1 MGEYGRE
8 TLTREFKSDRKPLP
22 DNQLIEAIVALSNT
36 EGGALYLGVED
47 DSTPT
52 GVSEGHAD
60 SVGLV
65 AMVDNRTRPS
75 VRVNATLTGN
85 PQIMRIEVPKAS
97 TIIATHTGRALRRRL
112 KEDGTPE
119 VVPLY
124 PYEFSTR
131 LSDLGRLDFSAQPI
145 PGSSRGDFD
154 PLERER
160 LRALIGDSPSADQ
173 SLLELDDE
181 RLEKAL
187 ELTVQVEGESIPTL
201 TGLLMLGREESLRRL
216 VPTHEASFQAM
227 EGTSVKVNRDYH
239 GPLLKIVEQISD
251 LFNAW
256 NPGTELAVGL
266 FSRVVPAFDE
276 RAFREAIVNA
286 FGHRDYS
293 VIGRVLVRLDTEG
306 LTVSSRGG
314 FVEGINVHNLMT
326 ADPHGRNRTLMDVLK
341 RCGLAERTGRGI
353 DRIFEGSLNYG
364 RPLPDY
370 SSSNS
375 QHVKVFIPRSA
386 PDPMFV
392 EMLDEERERTGKE
405 LSINGL
411 LVLNMLKTEGE
422 CTFANMLDSLDI
434 NRSRL
439 QTVLNQLQD
448 GGLVESSG
456 RGDTKAF
463 MLGAKAY
470 KREGKEIE
478 YVRRSGIDRIRY
490 PELIM
495 KLAQS
500 QGTVST
506 ADIEQLL
513 QISSARAYYQLKKL
527 VEQERL
533 ERIGKGRNTRY
544 STKA

>member
-1 MGEYGRE
+1 M
-8 TLTREFKSDRKPLP
+8 
-22 DNQLIEAIVALSNT
+22 
-36 EGGALYLGVED
+36 
-47 DSTPT
+47 
-52 GVSEGHAD
+52 
-60 SVGLV
+60 
-65 AMVDNRTRPS
+65 
-75 VRVNATLTGN
+75 
-85 PQIMRIEVPKAS
+85 
-97 TIIATHTGRALRRRL
+97 
-112 KEDGTPE
+112 
-119 VVPLY
+119 
-124 PYEFSTR
+124 
-131 LSDLGRLDFSAQPI
+131 
-145 PGSSRGDFD
+145 
-154 PLERER
+154 
-160 LRALIGDSPSADQ
+160 LIGDSPSADQ

-181 RLEKAL
+181 SLEKAL
-187 ELTVQVEGESIPTL
+187 ELTVQVEGEAIPTL
-201 TGLLMLGREESLRRL
+201 TGLLMLGREEALRRL
-216 VPTHEASFQAM
+216 VPTHEASFQAL

-239 GPLLKIVEQISD
+239 GPLLKIVDQISD
-251 LFNAW
+251 LFDAW
-256 NPGTELAVGL
+256 NPGTELTVGL

-293 VIGRVLVRLDTEG
+293 VIGRVLVSIDVEG
-306 LTVSSRGG
+306 LTVGSRGG
-314 FVEGINVHNLMT
+314 FVEGINVRNLMT
-326 ADPHGRNRTLMDVLK
+326 ADPHGRSRTLMDVLK

-375 QHVKVFIPRSA
+375 QHVNVFIPRSA

-392 EMLDEERERTGKE
+392 EMLAEERERTGRE
-405 LSINGL
+405 LSISGL

-422 CTFANMLDSLDI
+422 CTFANLLDSLDI

-439 QTVLNQLQD
+439 QTVLKQLQD

-456 RGDTKAF
+456 RGDARAF

-470 KREGKEIE
+470 KREGEEIA

-500 QGTVST
+500 QGAVST
-506 ADIEQLL
+506 SDIEQLL
-513 QISSARAYYQLKKL
+513 QVSSARAYYQLKKL
-527 VEQERL
+527 VEQGRL

-544 STKA
+544 VIKM